1 VLLLGDEWYRLE
13 VEESV
18 TEVFVGNRAT
28 TASATCVIQI
38 VKVYVQSLVQNL
50 FRVLLSAVVW
60 VALELARKLTNL
72 MLVKAG
78 SASSQGNCLF
88 DVG

>member
-18 TEVFVGNRAT
+18 AEVFVRNRTT
-28 TASATCVIQI
+28 TATATCVIQI
-38 VKVYVQSLVQNL
+38 VEVYVQSLVQNL

-60 VALELARKLTNL
+60 VALELALKLTNL
-72 MLVKAG
+72 VLVKAS
-78 SASSQGNCLF
+78 SASSQGYCLF

>member
-1 VLLLGDEWYRLE
+1 MLLLGDEWYRLE

-28 TASATCVIQI
+28 TASSTCVIQI

-60 VALELARKLTNL
+60 VAL
-72 MLVKAG
+72 
-78 SASSQGNCLF
+78 
-88 DVG
+88 

>member
-18 TEVFVGNRAT
+18 TEVFVRNRTT
-28 TASATCVIQI
+28 TATATCVIQI
-38 VKVYVQSLVQNL
+38 VEVYVQSLVQNL

-60 VALELARKLTNL
+60 VA
-72 MLVKAG
+72 
-78 SASSQGNCLF
+78 
-88 DVG
+88 

>member
-1 VLLLGDEWYRLE
+1 MLLLGDEWYRLE

-18 TEVFVGNRAT
+18 TEVFVGNRTT

-60 VALELARKLTNL
+60 VAL
-72 MLVKAG
+72 
-78 SASSQGNCLF
+78 
-88 DVG
+88 

>member
-18 TEVFVGNRAT
+18 AEVFVRNRTT
-28 TASATCVIQI
+28 TATATCVIQI
-38 VKVYVQSLVQNL
+38 VEVYVQSLVQNL

-60 VALELARKLTNL
+60 VA
-72 MLVKAG
+72 
-78 SASSQGNCLF
+78 
-88 DVG
+88 

>member
-18 TEVFVGNRAT
+18 AEVFVRNRTT
-28 TASATCVIQI
+28 TATATCVIQI
-38 VKVYVQSLVQNL
+38 VQVYVQSLVQNL

-60 VALELARKLTNL
+60 VALELALKLTNL
-72 MLVKAG
+72 VLVKAS
-78 SASSQGNCLF
+78 SASSQGYCLF